1 MPTSVEDII
10 QELEDRLRDNPS
22 LCRGQSRTYPPKEN
36 RVCSTLARILP
47 EEQSDDLER
56 LEEKLWLSAIP
67 FCSPHTREI
76 EIMADLRHFG
86 VLTNL
91 IDFTKDIRI
100 ALFFA
105 CFGNQGEDGKL
116 FFLRLD
122 RGRSYSDLDRR
133 GFPLFDSLQLDG
145 RQIFQNF
152 YTANNASRAIQQRS
166 VLVRAPGG
174 HIDFEENKETYP
186 IPKERKQEILD
197 YLANQTSPI
206 KLYSLFPKLVGLV
219 ALGLDSEPKSLKAFE
234 KSLDDLIDYCSKL
247 LPQDASDY
255 NKGRWAF
262 FNRRYE
268 EAVEHFLAVQ
278 KSQHPVNVD
287 FLRFL
292 SSALLRIGRYQ
303 DTINTLASIP
313 RDEWAD
319 EEYYMDALSKQGL
332 KDFSEALS
340 NIKEAMDNNRFRSA
354 YHFAN
359 MQIAAQVRGP
369 SALHSARHLYETT
382 FNSIADV
389 IPWGPGAP

>member
-1 MPTSVEDII
+1 MPKSVEDII
-10 QELEDRLRDNPS
+10 QELEERLRDNPS
-22 LCRGQSRTYPPKEN
+22 LCRGQSRAYPPKEN
-36 RVCSTLARILP
+36 RVYSTLARILP
-47 EEQSDDLER
+47 EEQSDALR
-56 LEEKLWLSAIP
+56 GLEEKLLLSAIP

-86 VLTNL
+86 ERTNL

-145 RQIFQNF
+145 REIFQNF

-174 HIDFEENKETYP
+174 HIDFEENTETYP
-186 IPKERKQEILD
+186 IPKELKQEILD
-197 YLANQTSPI
+197 YLANQTPPI
-206 KLYSLFPKLVGLV
+206 TLYSLFPRLIGLV
-219 ALGLDSEPKSLKAFE
+219 TLGLDAEPKSLEAFE
-234 KSLDDLIDYCSKL
+234 TSLDDLIDYCRKL
-247 LPQDASDY
+247 LQQDASDY
-255 NKGRWAF
+255 NRGRWAF

-268 EAVEHFLAVQ
+268 EAVEHFLAAQ
-278 KSQHPVNVD
+278 KRQHPENVD
-287 FLRFL
+287 CLRFL
-292 SSALLRIGRYQ
+292 SSALLRTGRYQ
-303 DTINTLASIP
+303 DAINTLASMP
-313 RDEWAD
+313 GDEQAD
-319 EEYYMDALSKQGL
+319 EEYYMDALSRQGL
-332 KDFSEALS
+332 KDFSGALFAMEDA
-340 NIKEAMDNNRFRSA
+340 IKNNRFRSA

-359 MQIAAQVRGP
+359 MQIAEQAKDPR
-369 SALHSARHLYETT
+369 ALHSAIQLYGAAFSSTA
-382 FNSIADV
+382 NV